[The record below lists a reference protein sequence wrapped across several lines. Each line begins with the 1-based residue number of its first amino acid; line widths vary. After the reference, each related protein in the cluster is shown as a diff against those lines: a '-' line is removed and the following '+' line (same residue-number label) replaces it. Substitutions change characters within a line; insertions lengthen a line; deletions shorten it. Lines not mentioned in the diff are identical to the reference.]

1 VLLASLAL
9 HALLLWGWSREE
21 PAPRPPPLARL
32 QWVDVEPVAEAPQ
45 VAPAPPAA
53 ASTPVVPPP
62 SAPRKKKKPGE
73 VEAAASAPAAGSDAP
88 TQASGTIG
96 TSEAGDLPVARR
108 PNLNPGL
115 GVVLGMPP
123 AADAEGPRGTTVRNG
138 PGEEPDPVAAREYAA
153 DTAARNLNAALSE
166 ELGKAAIAVGTVPGH
181 FRRAEDSMRAIAKKG
196 KVEVTEKTSGEGARE
211 VAQMLLTGGISPE
224 AARAVTDT
232 PLGYSIANQNV
243 SGPTVDDQRFRESAM
258 ALMGATE
265 ELKKRVTEP
274 RLKAILELVTDPYGT
289 VANAVVLQKSGD
301 RKFDESVLHLS
312 RKAFRALP
320 DNDEKALGASW
331 WKTVWQFTWAPP
343 PFPGTPA
350 DVRVK
355 LLDAHRIPPAQ

>member
-1 VLLASLAL
+1 MLLASLAL
-9 HALLLWGWSREE
+9 HVLLLWGWSREE
-21 PAPRPPPLARL
+21 RATRHAQAPL
-32 QWVDVEPVAEAPQ
+32 QWVDVEPVTEPARAAP
-45 VAPAPPAA
+45 PAPPAVA
-53 ASTPVVPPP
+53 TPVTPPP
-62 SAPRKKKKPGE
+62 AAPKKKKKPGE
-73 VEAAASAPAAGSDAP
+73 AEATAAAAPAPGSDAP

-96 TSEAGDLPVARR
+96 TSPNGDLPLARR
-108 PNLNPGL
+108 PNLTPGL

-123 AADAEGPRGTTVRNG
+123 AADAEAPRGTTLRNG

-153 DTAARNLNAALSE
+153 DTAARNLTAALSE
-166 ELGKAAIAVGTVPGH
+166 ELGKAALAVGTVPGH

-196 KVEVTEKTSGEGARE
+196 KVEVTEKTAGEGARE

-274 RLKAILELVTDPYGT
+274 RLKAILELITDPYGT
-289 VANAVVLQKSGD
+289 VANATVLQKSGD

-355 LLDAHRIPPAQ
+355 LLDAHRIPAAQ